1 MKVDL
6 KPNEVVTKAS
16 DANHFINGGNEKVK
30 GKLILTNQRIYFK
43 SSQLGSDD
51 FNKEV
56 NPEEIEEVMVFNTFK
71 ILPNGLNIITKEG
84 NQLRFVVKKRD
95 QWCRMI
101 NKIY

>member
-6 KPNEVVTKAS
+6 KPNEVITRAG

-43 SSQLGSDD
+43 TLQADEEK
-51 FNKEV
+51 FNKEIM
-56 NPEEIEEVMVFNTFK
+56 PGDIEEVMFFNSMM
-71 ILPNGLNIITKEG
+71 IMPNGLSIITKEG
-84 NQLRFVVKKRD
+84 HDLRFLVKKRD
-95 QWCRMI
+95 EWGKMI